1 MPGKKVPHCQGAGSV
16 VFAVIINAI
25 VTDCY
30 DREALFEHVED
41 PLLFAVIECVL
52 KAHVVAIA
60 ISMSTP
66 TMPPMQPAIK
76 PAVKPSQKTML
87 FLRL

>member
-41 PLLFAVIECVL
+41 PLLLAVIECIL
-52 KAHVVAIA
+52 KAHDTIA
-60 ISMSTP
+60 MTMAAPAMTP
-66 TMPPMQPAIK
+66 MAPAIM
-76 PAVKPSQKTML
+76 PAQKPSQKTML